1 MAFDSET
8 PWLPDFLH
16 PIQEEYRKPS
26 PAYTF
31 QPPTSNDLQY
41 IQSVAP
47 TNDLFDTLGLKRE
60 MLEALNQ
67 NKAIHQKCVSPLGE
81 IHLISLKSSP
91 VEPQWNTWWRAVRL
105 LISKP
110 PVRIVMF
117 AHPRKR
123 LAPSKPTQVSKEHV
137 NGGAAMRCD
146 PKSIVLYRKE
156 ELTRTLIHELFH
168 ATCSDPYYKSTEFI
182 EADTEAWAELT
193 LCGMA
198 AKGDSIR
205 WKKEFSKQV
214 QWSVKQAATLNDHF
228 DVKGSNDYAW
238 RYLIGRLDVWKTLGL
253 DVPPLPTPKTY
264 TPVKSLRF
272 TICEPSN
279 T

>member
-1 MAFDSET
+1 MADDANQP
-8 PWLPDFLH
+8 PWIDDFLK
-16 PIQEEYRKPS
+16 PIQEEYKDKP
-26 PAYTF
+26 PAYHLQT
-31 QPPTSNDLQY
+31 PTSNDFHY

-47 TNDLFDTLGLKRE
+47 TNDQFDMLGLKRQ
-60 MLEALNQ
+60 MLEALKA
-67 NKAIHQKCVSPLGE
+67 NKATHTKCVSPLGE
-81 IHLISLKSSP
+81 IHLIALKSSP

-123 LAPSKPTQVSKEHV
+123 LAPSKPTHVSKEHV

-156 ELTRTLIHELFH
+156 ELTRTLIHELLH
-168 ATCSDPYYKSTEFI
+168 ATCSDPYYKPTEFI

-198 AKGDSIR
+198 AKGDYQR
-205 WKKEFSKQV
+205 WKDEFSKQLD
-214 QWSVKQAATLNDHF
+214 WSVKQAATLEDHF

-238 RYLIGRLDVWKTLGL
+238 RYLIGRLDVWKRLGL
-253 DVPPLPTPKTY
+253 DVPGRPTTY
-264 TPVKSLRF
+264 KPVKSLRF
-272 TICEPSN
+272 TLCEPSN
-279 T
+279 V